1 MRIIFIIIVNHYECK
16 IDKRDIFATLLVSTA
31 NKEVSHLA

>member
-1 MRIIFIIIVNHYECK
+1 MRITFVVIVNHYECK
-16 IDKRDIFATLLVSTA
+16 IDKRDIFATLMVSTA